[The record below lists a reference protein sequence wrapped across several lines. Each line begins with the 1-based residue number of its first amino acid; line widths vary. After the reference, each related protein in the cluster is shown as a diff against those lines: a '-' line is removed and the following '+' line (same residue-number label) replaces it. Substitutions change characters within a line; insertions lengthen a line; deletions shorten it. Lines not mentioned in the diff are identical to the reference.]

1 MVFVIF
7 VKIRDFFPLS
17 GFFNMWGFGRANK
30 QANQAAKK
38 MQENTPVY
46 FLELVGDL
54 IGHSS
59 AVQMFLYFGELG
71 LATCSADHLIILW
84 KDGERESSL
93 RSLTLF
99 QKLAQNGDL
108 QLKL

>member
-1 MVFVIF
+1 MNYIC
-7 VKIRDFFPLS
+7 DFCQNKRILFSLS

-59 AVQMFLYFGELG
+59 AVQVGQLY
-71 LATCSADHLIILW
+71 
-84 KDGERESSL
+84 
-93 RSLTLF
+93 
-99 QKLAQNGDL
+99 
-108 QLKL
+108 

>member
-1 MVFVIF
+1 MFVIF
-7 VKIRDFFPLS
+7 AKIKDLFFFP

-59 AVQMFLYFGELG
+59 AVQVG
-71 LATCSADHLIILW
+71 
-84 KDGERESSL
+84 
-93 RSLTLF
+93 
-99 QKLAQNGDL
+99 
-108 QLKL
+108 QL

>member
-1 MVFVIF
+1 MVIIV
-7 VKIRDFFPLS
+7 VL
-17 GFFNMWGFGRANK
+17 
-30 QANQAAKK
+30 
-38 MQENTPVY
+38 
-46 FLELVGDL
+46 L
-54 IGHSS
+54 
-59 AVQMFLYFGELG
+59 QMFLYFGELG

-99 QKLAQNGDL
+99 KKLAQNGDL